1 MPLAAIRRCRG
12 RSRADDRRGLRE
24 IGAAAEAAGGTVRAG
39 SLGNGRIP
47 WVLVDNKSAAEIGKR
62 CLLLG
67 LQVTSFGAMPVGIGV
82 ADRGDPSP

>member
-12 RSRADDRRGLRE
+12 RRRADDRRGLRAF
-24 IGAAAEAAGGTVRAG
+24 GAAAEAAVGSVRAG
-39 SLGNGRIP
+39 PVGNERIP

-67 LQVTSFGAMPVGIGV
+67 LQVTSFGAMPVTIGV
-82 ADRGDPSP
+82 ADCGDPSP